1 MARAQLQVMG
11 LERGAADVQLPSLLW
26 GWPVLCPLAHAEVL
40 AIDAHE
46 ALKDKRVLAV
56 LTAQTPLHEP
66 ATRHQALLSSLL
78 SPIGTSSRTGG
89 CLGLGRDATAGS

>member
-66 ATRHQALLSSLL
+66 ATRHQALLMPGRLGCSWSTP
-78 SPIGTSSRTGG
+78 STTTPSWTSSWTW
-89 CLGLGRDATAGS
+89 